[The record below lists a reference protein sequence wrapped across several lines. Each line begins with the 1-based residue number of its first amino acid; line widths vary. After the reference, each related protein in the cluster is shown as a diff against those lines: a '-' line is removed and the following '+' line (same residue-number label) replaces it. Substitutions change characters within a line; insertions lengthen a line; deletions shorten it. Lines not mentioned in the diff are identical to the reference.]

1 MIRKDGDVE
10 SYTEASS
17 PTPPGKDDLLATDM
31 LNDAV
36 EEMVDSVEE
45 TFTDHKSAE
54 ENRSASEENK

>member
-17 PTPPGKDDLLATDM
+17 PTPQGNEDLMATDM
-31 LNDAV
+31 VSEAV

-45 TFTDHKSAE
+45 TFTNHKSAE
-54 ENRSASEENK
+54 EKKNS